1 MFACQSR
8 SLPLVSVDSL
18 DTSAAKKNRVCLI
31 VPGLQEP
38 EFSRA
43 LTHKSAILKVITRA
57 ERVAS
62 SIVTAEQAMLG
73 ALGHPGIEATA
84 VPAASCN
91 FVDDTGEQLWP
102 ISMVDPV
109 HVRAEPDHALVHSAH
124 ALNLCA
130 PEAEALLD
138 TLNQHFKEDA
148 IEFVSG
154 NDNRWYIAGV
164 DGSGLRTQPL
174 TRVADRNMTGFIDAG
189 QQPQAW
195 RQLITE
201 VQMILHDHPVN
212 LARAEKNL
220 LPINSVWCW
229 GGQAP
234 PAEVDIGDQRI
245 FADDAFT
252 RGLARLSAFKTFPV
266 SEAAALT
273 GKRAQVVCLR
283 SLETTLMTQTVDMSD
298 ESFQRAELPAGLQQ
312 DLDCLE
318 RLLTLALRGLLM
330 GRVGQIELIPCNGH
344 LYRMRRMDLL
354 RFWSAPWSRRRLALT
369 DSVADP
375 SA

>member
-1 MFACQSR
+1 MQ
-8 SLPLVSVDSL
+8 VDPAA
-18 DTSAAKKNRVCLI
+18 TSAAKKNRVCLI

-43 LTHKSAILKVITRA
+43 LTHKSAILKIITRA
-57 ERVAS
+57 ERVTS
-62 SIVTAEQAMLG
+62 SIVTAEQALLG
-73 ALGHPGIEATA
+73 VLGHPDIESTA
-84 VPAASCN
+84 VPAASCA

-124 ALNLCA
+124 ALNLGNS
-130 PEAEALLD
+130 EAEALLD
-138 TLNQHFKEDA
+138 TLNQHFKEDD
-148 IEFVSG
+148 IEFVAG
-154 NDNRWYIAGV
+154 KDNRWYITGV
-164 DGSGLRTQPL
+164 DGSALHTQPL
-174 TRVADRNMTGFIDAG
+174 VRVADRNMTSFIDSG

-212 LARAEKNL
+212 LARAENNL

-229 GGQAP
+229 GGHAP
-234 PAEVDIGDQRI
+234 PVGVDPGDQRI

-273 GKRAQVVCLR
+273 GKHSQVVCLR
-283 SLETTLMTQTVDMSD
+283 SLEQALLMQTLDLSD
-298 ESFQRAELPAGLQQ
+298 ESFQRAELPAEIQQ
-312 DLDCLE
+312 HLDSLE

-344 LYRMRRMDLL
+344 LYRMRRVDLL
-354 RFWSAPWSRRRLALT
+354 RFWSAPWSRRRLALR
-369 DSVADP
+369 DSAVDTAGQ
-375 SA
+375 

>member
-1 MFACQSR
+1 M
-8 SLPLVSVDSL
+8 SVDPVLNS
-18 DTSAAKKNRVCLI
+18 SAKKNRVCLI

-43 LTHKSAILKVITRA
+43 LTHKNAILKVITRA

-62 SIVTAEQAMLG
+62 CIVTAEQAMMD
-73 ALGHPGIEATA
+73 ALGHPGIDATA
-84 VPAASCN
+84 IPAASCA
-91 FVDDTGEQLWP
+91 FIDDTGEQVWP

-109 HVRAEPDHALVHSAH
+109 HIRAEPDHALVHSAH
-124 ALNLCA
+124 ALNLGQS
-130 PEAEALLD
+130 ESEALLA
-138 TLNQHFKEDA
+138 TLNQHFEEDE
-148 IEFVSG
+148 IEFLAG
-154 NDNRWYIAGV
+154 NHNRWYITGV
-164 DGSGLRTQPL
+164 DGSELQTQPL
-174 TRVADRNMTGFIDAG
+174 ARVADRNMTGFIDAG

-212 LARAEKNL
+212 LDRMEKNL

-229 GGQAP
+229 GGHAP
-234 PAEVDIGDQRI
+234 PEGLDPGLQRI

-273 GKRAQVVCLR
+273 GKHSQVICLR
-283 SLETTLMTQTVDMSD
+283 SLETTLMTQTLDMSD
-298 ESFQRAELPAGLQQ
+298 ESFQRAELPKEVEQ
-312 DLDCLE
+312 DLDCVE
-318 RLLTLALRGLLM
+318 SLLALALRGLWL
-330 GRVGQIELIPCNGH
+330 GRVGEIQLLPCNGH

-354 RFWSAPWSRRRLALT
+354 RFWSAPWSRRRLAVT
-369 DSVADP
+369 GA
-375 SA
+375 